1 MFGSSCQSNRTI
13 FVSDEEIQEE
23 EWYISP
29 SHDRSG
35 AKDIYPSSG
44 WPGVKHGMDTNDTRD
59 GGACYTNCLI
69 LGFDEMLVSGSEWQT
84 AEAPVGLDSV
94 WKFLESSSRYPSLIS
109 TT

>member
-1 MFGSSCQSNRTI
+1 MKKSKKKSGISLLLMIARELRISIQALDGLVSNMAWTPMI
-13 FVSDEEIQEE
+13 HEMVG
-23 EWYISP
+23 
-29 SHDRSG
+29 H
-35 AKDIYPSSG
+35 A
-44 WPGVKHGMDTNDTRD
+44 TRVV
-59 GGACYTNCLI
+59 LI